1 MRFLIIMLGMLLII
15 SFVSSSSVNFDCPSE
30 VEINEE
36 FSCSLEINEGEG
48 VYDVKVEIEEDGHSV
63 ARIFK
68 LEEDKFIST
77 YYYLKEFID
86 VGEKKEILLKVEEGG
101 DFDMILKLRG
111 GNSIEFFEY
120 EINVGGES
128 NIEEDNFNDEDV
140 EIEEDNND
148 PIEEEE
154 VIFVKKE
161 TISLNPTLLKESPS
175 ELLIYESRNS
185 RNLHY
190 LSYAFSLFLIIILGI
205 LLWEKF

>member
-1 MRFLIIMLGMLLII
+1 MLLII
-15 SFVSSSSVNFDCPSE
+15 SFASSSSVNFDCPSE

-101 DFDMILKLRG
+101 DFDMILKLCWLFSAR
-111 GNSIEFFEY
+111 ILDIFHMVYRQVVFQCCIFQMVY
-120 EINVGGES
+120 HY
-128 NIEEDNFNDEDV
+128 
-140 EIEEDNND
+140 
-148 PIEEEE
+148 
-154 VIFVKKE
+154 VIFRYF
-161 TISLNPTLLKESPS
+161 IQ
-175 ELLIYESRNS
+175 
-185 RNLHY
+185 
-190 LSYAFSLFLIIILGI
+190 
-205 LLWEKF
+205 

>member
-1 MRFLIIMLGMLLII
+1 MLLMI
-15 SFVSSSSVNFDCPSE
+15 SFASSSSVNFDCPSE

-175 ELLIYESRNS
+175 ELLIYESKNS
-185 RNLHY
+185 RNLRY
-190 LSYAFSLFLIIILGI
+190 LSYAFSLLLIIILGI

>member
-1 MRFLIIMLGMLLII
+1 MLGMLLII
-15 SFVSSSSVNFDCPSE
+15 SFASSSSVNFDCPSE

-161 TISLNPTLLKESPS
+161 TISLNSDLPKESSS